1 MISLSACVFA
11 VTQWRELRAESGVTA
26 PAQVASLARTLGQTL
41 VDAEAA
47 QRGFLMNGDIE
58 NAERFER
65 DSAAVAQ
72 QASALITAAQPTSP
86 QQIRLAG
93 ELAAAARVRI
103 QELTLPI
110 ELARAAR
117 RAEALALSQDSTS
130 NAVVRKVDSLLDRV
144 KQGADRD
151 SAQQRSEQRAL
162 TVSSGVAAIVSLLAA
177 VLLAAF
183 LWREIRRLSAAR
195 LSLEKDAEERVVAAE
210 ARERLLTDELAA
222 RRDAIEAA
230 DATSVAKSVFLA
242 NMSHEI
248 RTPMNA
254 IVGLTHLVLS
264 DTHDAFQQDRL
275 RKIESAAKHLL
286 SVLND
291 VLDLS
296 KIESG
301 KLVLEDIDFLRD
313 EVVSKA
319 FEMVSVLAAEKG
331 VELVFDTVNVPDRMR
346 GDPQRLGQALINL
359 LANAVKFT
367 ERGWVR
373 LQLEVLAVEGGRLLL
388 RFEVRDTG
396 IGIAADRQSALFN
409 AFEQADSSTTRR
421 HGGTGLGL
429 ALTRHIAEVMDGE
442 VGVHSEPA
450 VGSTFWFTA
459 WVACADD
466 PVQRRGATPMSGMR
480 ALLIDD
486 LPEALSAIGDALH
499 QLGLDVTRQTSG
511 QHALAHARSE
521 LAAGRHFDIIL
532 IDWRITPL
540 NGIATLS
547 ELREALG
554 DHMPPCILITAF
566 DAPMLEEQ
574 TVAAR
579 VAAVLTK
586 PVTPSSLHDALSK
599 VLGDFDSEATTT
611 SALPNSSPEHELR
624 QRHAGQRVL
633 LVEDNRIN
641 QMVATELLISVGLV
655 VEVADN
661 GIKAV
666 RLALSRDYDLV
677 LMDVQM
683 PEMDGLSATRAIRSR
698 SGQRLPIIAM
708 TANAFVEDRAAS
720 LAAGMNDHVSKPVD
734 ARLLFATLLRWLPE
748 PKPASAGELR
758 SPAIAPPLLSVA
770 PTLLPA
776 RLASVDGLDVHQL
789 MRHLGGEVTTAERV
803 LRGFVEQYS
812 PSGVPELLLAT
823 SDAVVARWRPLCH
836 SLRGACGAIGAT
848 ALQSELL
855 ELERD
860 LDRLVARDLVA
871 ERAVRIQ
878 RKLLL
883 LVQQLT
889 GALNASGDVPHVVDR
904 TV

>member
-11 VTQWRELRAESGVTA
+11 VTHWRQLLTDLRSDA
-26 PAQVASLARTLGQTL
+26 PAQLASLSLNLTRTLAQ
-41 VDAEAA
+41 AEAA
-47 QRGFLMNGDIE
+47 QRGFLLNGDVE
-58 NAERFER
+58 HAERFQR
-65 DSAAVAQ
+65 DSTSVAEQ
-72 QASALITAAQPTSP
+72 VSALITTAQRTSP
-86 QQIRLAG
+86 QQAG
-93 ELAAAARVRI
+93 AAVELGAAARVRI

-110 ELARAAR
+110 ELAQAAR
-117 RAEALALSQDSTS
+117 SAEALALSQDSTL
-130 NAVVRKVDSLLDRV
+130 NIAARKVDALLDRV
-144 KQGADRD
+144 TQGADRAA
-151 SAQQRSEQRAL
+151 AQQRIEQRAL
-162 TVSSGVAAIVSLLAA
+162 LASAGAAAVVSLLAA
-177 VLLAAF
+177 ALLVGF
-183 LWREIRRLSAAR
+183 LWREMRRLSTAR
-195 LSLEKDAEERVVAAE
+195 SAREKHAEESVVAAE
-210 ARERLLTDELAA
+210 TRERLLTEELAA
-222 RRDAIEAA
+222 RRFAVEAA

-264 DTHDAFQQDRL
+264 DTRDAFQQDRL

-286 SVLND
+286 GVLND

-313 EVVSKA
+313 DVVSKA

-367 ERGWVR
+367 EHGWVR
-373 LQLEVLAVEGGRLLL
+373 LQLQVLAIERGRLLL

-396 IGIAADRQSALFN
+396 IGISADRHSALFN

-429 ALTRHIAEVMDGE
+429 ALTRHIAELMDGE

-466 PVQRRGATPMSGMR
+466 PVQRRGATPMAGVR

-486 LPEALSAIGDALH
+486 LPEALSAIGDALN

-511 QHALAHARSE
+511 RHALAHARSE
-521 LAAGRHFDIIL
+521 LAGGRHFDVVL

-540 NGIATLS
+540 DGIATLS

-554 DHMPPCILITAF
+554 ADMPPCILITSF
-566 DAPMLEEQ
+566 DAPLLEQQ
-574 TVAAR
+574 TVAAHI
-579 VAAVLTK
+579 AAVLVK
-586 PVTPSSLHDALSK
+586 PVTPSLLHDALSK
-599 VLGDFDSEATTT
+599 VLGHFDGEATKT

-641 QMVATELLISVGLV
+641 QMVATELLLSVGLV

-666 RLALSRDYDLV
+666 RLALARDYDLV

-734 ARLLFATLLRWLPE
+734 AKLLFATLLRWLPA
-748 PKPASAGELR
+748 PVSQPASHFHPIALASARVG
-758 SPAIAPPLLSVA
+758 PAVLLE
-770 PTLLPA
+770 
-776 RLASVDGLDVHQL
+776 RLASVDGLDASQL
-789 MRHLGGEVTTAERV
+789 MRNVAGDLITAEHV

-812 PSGVPELLLAT
+812 PNGIPELLLAT
-823 SDAVVARWRPLCH
+823 SDAVVARWRPVCH
-836 SLRGACGAIGAT
+836 SLRGACGAVGAT
-848 ALQSELL
+848 ALQGDLL
-855 ELERD
+855 ELERA
-860 LDRLVARDLVA
+860 LDHFVGRDLLA
-871 ERAVRIQ
+871 EKAERIQ
-878 RKLLL
+878 RKLLVF
-883 LVQQLT
+883 VQQLT
-889 GALNASGDVPHVVDR
+889 RAINVPLPA
-904 TV
+904 